1 MGYFPLPELKGKPN
15 RIFVDGKTLNQI
27 AKESGIRLDT
37 VQHRY
42 YCIKWDDPNLCWHNG
57 FIGKIYSEMFP
68 LTMPYMPSNKSD
80 VIVCDELLTDRKN
93 GDFDTLAVLYIQRSH
108 GEKVEVNRYFKEGEK
123 SFIEISPEEYEERKK
138 MHEKRQEQEAKAQDE
153 N

>member
-42 YCIKWDDPNLCWHNG
+42 SRGIRDYEGLTKPSYQSRARKDTEENLLYNECWRESNG
-57 FIGKIYSEMFP
+57 EDLGAGY
-68 LTMPYMPSNKSD
+68 T
-80 VIVCDELLTDRKN
+80 
-93 GDFDTLAVLYIQRSH
+93 
-108 GEKVEVNRYFKEGEK
+108 
-123 SFIEISPEEYEERKK
+123 SPDYLR
-138 MHEKRQEQEAKAQDE
+138 
-153 N
+153 

>member
-42 YCIKWDDPNLCWHNG
+42 SID
-57 FIGKIYSEMFP
+57 I
-68 LTMPYMPSNKSD
+68 
-80 VIVCDELLTDRKN
+80 
-93 GDFDTLAVLYIQRSH
+93 A
-108 GEKVEVNRYFKEGEK
+108 EV
-123 SFIEISPEEYEERKK
+123 
-138 MHEKRQEQEAKAQDE
+138 
-153 N
+153 

>member
-42 YCIKWDDPNLCWHNG
+42 SRGIRD
-57 FIGKIYSEMFP
+57 
-68 LTMPYMPSNKSD
+68 
-80 VIVCDELLTDRKN
+80 
-93 GDFDTLAVLYIQRSH
+93 
-108 GEKVEVNRYFKEGEK
+108 
-123 SFIEISPEEYEERKK
+123 YEERKK
-138 MHEKRQEQEAKAQDE
+138 MHEKRQEQEVKAQDE

>member
-42 YCIKWDDPNLCWHNG
+42 SRGIRDYEG
-57 FIGKIYSEMFP
+57 
-68 LTMPYMPSNKSD
+68 
-80 VIVCDELLTDRKN
+80 LL
-93 GDFDTLAVLYIQRSH
+93 
-108 GEKVEVNRYFKEGEK
+108 YFL
-123 SFIEISPEEYEERKK
+123 
-138 MHEKRQEQEAKAQDE
+138 
-153 N
+153 